1 MQGEPTTPLK
11 SLLLIV
17 NKLVPH
23 SENNQTPTG
32 LKPWKNLNPF
42 LYKIWTLF
50 LFETLGM
57 RLWVWPLEQTPVW
70 WLKPIPSLNGLTQ
83 PIWCCRLDSGWLS
96 MLLHVLH
103 PVMTCSLHLWQAK
116 GAVRET
122 APCVSSCA
130 ISCNSPK
137 INGELA
143 RRLCLVNCDS
153 KWCKAPKAL
162 CLVRFINLSRVR
174 ACFTCWS
181 LHEAETRVVNISID
195 LLGVCSWPYPVVTLG
210 AWHSGQGS
218 IFTYSKFGGSESK
231 SWQSHTFLT
240 CAFFPFSFFI
250 IFFPFACFSLFSL
263 VIL

>member
-1 MQGEPTTPLK
+1 M
-11 SLLLIV
+11 

-70 WLKPIPSLNGLTQ
+70 WLKSIPSLNGLTQ
-83 PIWCCRLDSGWLS
+83 PIMVLS
-96 MLLHVLH
+96 IGFRV
-103 PVMTCSLHLWQAK
+103 
-116 GAVRET
+116 AVNAPSRFASCDDLFSPFMASEGSRERNGL
-122 APCVSSCA
+122 PCVSSRA

-153 KWCKAPKAL
+153 KWCMAPKAL

-174 ACFTCWS
+174 ACLTCWS
-181 LHEAETRVVNISID
+181 HSEEETRVANISID
-195 LLGVCSWPYPVVTLG
+195 LLGVRSWPYPVVTLG
-210 AWHSGQGS
+210 AWRSGQG
-218 IFTYSKFGGSESK
+218 
-231 SWQSHTFLT
+231 
-240 CAFFPFSFFI
+240 
-250 IFFPFACFSLFSL
+250 
-263 VIL
+263 

>member
-11 SLLLIV
+11 SPLLMV

-83 PIWCCRLDSGWLS
+83 PISIWCCRLDSGWLS

-103 PVMTCSLHLWQAK
+103 PVVTCSPHLWQAK

-122 APCVSSCA
+122 APCVSSRG
-130 ISCNSPK
+130 ISCISPR

-143 RRLCLVNCDS
+143 CRLCLVNCDS
-153 KWCKAPKAL
+153 KWCEAPKAL
-162 CLVRFINLSRVR
+162 CVVRFINLLR
-174 ACFTCWS
+174 ARMLHMLIAPRGRNSSCEYFYRS
-181 LHEAETRVVNISID
+181 LGCLQLTLSSCDAECVAQWLRINFH
-195 LLGVCSWPYPVVTLG
+195 L
-210 AWHSGQGS
+210 
-218 IFTYSKFGGSESK
+218 
-231 SWQSHTFLT
+231 
-240 CAFFPFSFFI
+240 
-250 IFFPFACFSLFSL
+250 
-263 VIL
+263 